1 MFTPLPTALFTLLF
15 GLTGTYALVR
25 WSALASGRIRNGN
38 RAVELFHLLMSLAMI
53 GMAWGYVSSLTTVV
67 QVVVF
72 ALFAVSFTV
81 ELVAHGRTRTPG
93 HDVIALGSHLV
104 MACAMIWMVVAMPAL
119 MGMSLSGSSG
129 GGHAGHAGHA
139 SSGSGEVAAVA
150 PAATWIVV
158 VNLVF
163 VATQLLTGVL
173 WARRVVAPTAP
184 TDPEESPPPS
194 AWASATGGGVLTAT
208 PVRRPATSYVPA
220 VRLDAVCHTLMAL
233 GMAAMLVAMA

>member
-1 MFTPLPTALFTLLF
+1 MFTPLLTVLFTLLF

-81 ELVAHGRTRTPG
+81 ELVAHRRTRTPG
-93 HDVIALGSHLV
+93 HDVMALGSHLV
-104 MACAMIWMVVAMPAL
+104 MAFAMIWMVVAMPAL
-119 MGMSLSGSSG
+119 MGMSLSSGSSG

-139 SSGSGEVAAVA
+139 SSGSGEVARS
-150 PAATWIVV
+150 PTYGCDSSMMRNRLLATTRPTM
-158 VNLVF
+158 
-163 VATQLLTGVL
+163 ATIG
-173 WARRVVAPTAP
+173 
-184 TDPEESPPPS
+184 
-194 AWASATGGGVLTAT
+194 
-208 PVRRPATSYVPA
+208 
-220 VRLDAVCHTLMAL
+220 
-233 GMAAMLVAMA
+233 